1 TILDMPVTPEYL
13 AVARAAID
21 AGRASAGDAA
31 PPAHRVVAFS
41 VGAVHDDVATAREIV
56 RPYLAVLGEA
66 DWSAQIDPLP
76 FAADFRALRDAS
88 ATPDDFAAA
97 MPDAW
102 VDALAVVGS
111 PGAFRA
117 RLAELGAGGVS
128 SVVLV
133 ATTADPARPDD
144 PFSALD
150 ALAAVTRP
158 AV

>member
-1 TILDMPVTPEYL
+1 ERIAQTVE
-13 AVARAAID
+13 
-21 AGRASAGDAA
+21 
-31 PPAHRVVAFS
+31 VVR
-41 VGAVHDDVATAREIV
+41 AVHDDVATAREIV